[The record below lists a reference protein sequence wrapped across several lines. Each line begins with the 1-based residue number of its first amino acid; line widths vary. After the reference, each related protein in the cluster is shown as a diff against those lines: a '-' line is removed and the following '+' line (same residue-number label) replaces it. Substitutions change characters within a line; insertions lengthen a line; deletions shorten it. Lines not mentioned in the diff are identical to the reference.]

1 MDSMYKAFEALSK
14 RLDSL
19 DVNIGRKLDLV
30 NVHVK
35 NASQRTTA
43 LEMQGMH
50 FKSPICVCIGPL
62 FLKVLEETED
72 NEQNH
77 QKPFL
82 KGSMVEFHLVGD
94 LGCSSNVHNVP

>member
-50 FKSPICVCIGPL
+50 FKSHICECIGPL
-62 FLKVLEETED
+62 FPLLILRSLK
-72 NEQNH
+72 
-77 QKPFL
+77 KL
-82 KGSMVEFHLVGD
+82 KIMNKTIGSLF
-94 LGCSSNVHNVP
+94 

>member
-1 MDSMYKAFEALSK
+1 MYKAFEALSK

-50 FKSPICVCIGPL
+50 FKSHICECFGPL
-62 FLKVLEETED
+62 FPLLILRSLK
-72 NEQNH
+72 
-77 QKPFL
+77 KL
-82 KGSMVEFHLVGD
+82 KTMNKTIGSLF
-94 LGCSSNVHNVP
+94 